1 MKKLFGFFNRGISN
15 LVEPKEWVQA
25 TEQADNI
32 VFLLMKDFNA
42 QEQNTIL
49 KTVVEQLKIK
59 RKEQEQ
65 QKMDELTKLM
75 EDNQILYSFN
85 V

>member
-1 MKKLFGFFNRGISN
+1 MKKLFGFFKRGMN
-15 LVEPKEWVQA
+15 TLVEPEKWVH
-25 TEQADNI
+25 TSEQAEQI

-42 QEQNTIL
+42 QDQNTIL
-49 KTVVEQLKIK
+49 KAVVAQLKVK

-65 QKMDELTKLM
+65 QKMDELAKLI
-75 EDNQILYSFN
+75 EDNQILYQFN

>member
-1 MKKLFGFFNRGISN
+1 MKKVFSIFRRGVN
-15 LVEPKEWVQA
+15 TLVEPKQWVHA

-42 QEQNTIL
+42 QEQNAIL

-75 EDNQILYSFN
+75 EDNQILYQFN

>member
-1 MKKLFGFFNRGISN
+1 MKKLFRIFRRGVNN
-15 LVEPKEWVQA
+15 LVEPREWVQA
-25 TEQADNI
+25 TEQAENI

-42 QEQNTIL
+42 QDQNTIL
-49 KTVVEQLKIK
+49 KLVVEKLKIA

-65 QKMDELTKLM
+65 EKMDELAKLM